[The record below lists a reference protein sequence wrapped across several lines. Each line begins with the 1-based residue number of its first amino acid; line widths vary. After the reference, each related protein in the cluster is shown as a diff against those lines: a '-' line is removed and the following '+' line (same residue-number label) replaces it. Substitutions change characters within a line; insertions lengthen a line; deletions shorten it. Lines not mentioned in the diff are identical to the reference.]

1 MFTVKLRV
9 TFAYI
14 YFIYIKK
21 KERFIKMQLI
31 PISINCYLK
40 LNSQFPTNI
49 IYAVDNKL
57 FQVNDLFFIK

>member
-1 MFTVKLRV
+1 MFTVKFRV

-14 YFIYIKK
+14 YSLYIK

-49 IYAVDNKL
+49 IYAVVNKL
-57 FQVNDLFFIK
+57 LQVNDLFFIK